1 MTQEHFSSKNL
12 CSTAGGRDIFP
23 SRPVRC
29 RNRRT
34 AFAVDFFDRRR
45 LLNSVSQGFS
55 GLALSSLMASE
66 LRTTENRSQ
75 HSLRSPSKKQAGAV
89 PHHSAQVRSVIQL
102 FMHGGPSQVDL
113 LDPKPMLTK
122 YDGQQFP
129 GVIDV
134 QQPEQAGGI
143 LKSPFRFGKYG
154 QSGIEVSDI
163 MPHLAR
169 HVDDICV
176 IRSMWTEHINHEPA
190 LWMMHTG
197 RTVPG
202 RPSIGSWVV
211 YGLSSETQDLP
222 AYVVLDDP
230 KGLPIDGIRNWSSGW
245 LPPQYQGTRFRATGV
260 PVWNLSPA
268 RDVSQDAQQARRQL
282 LAELDDAHQAVR
294 PGESE
299 LDARIASYE
308 LAARM
313 QLSATAA
320 LDLSEESA
328 ATQQAYGVG
337 HHTTDSYGRRCLL
350 ARRMIERGVRY
361 VQIFI
366 DEQIW
371 DNHSGLESGLRGACA
386 RTDQPVAALL
396 ADLKQ
401 RGLLEE
407 TLVIWGGEF
416 GRLPISQAKDGRD
429 HGRQG
434 FTIWMAGGGVKSG
447 HVHGA
452 TDDFGYAAIENRVSV
467 PDLHATILHLLGLD
481 HHQLTFVRNGL
492 DERLTSIYEPRV
504 VSEILG

>member
-1 MTQEHFSSKNL
+1 MAQQHL
-12 CSTAGGRDIFP
+12 
-23 SRPVRC
+23 
-29 RNRRT
+29 NRRSL
-34 AFAVDFFDRRR
+34 F
-45 LLNSVSQGFS
+45 NSVSQGFT
-55 GLALSSLMASE
+55 GMALSSLLANDMQASDQQ
-66 LRTTENRSQ
+66 SQ
-75 HSLRSPSKKQAGAV
+75 QLSHVDHQDQLSGTS
-89 PHHSAQVRSVIQL
+89 HHTPRARSVIQL

-113 LDPKPMLTK
+113 LDPKPMLAK
-122 YDGQQFP
+122 YDGRKFP

-143 LKSPFRFGKYG
+143 LKSPFRFAQHG
-154 QSGIEVSDI
+154 QSGIDVSDM
-163 MPHLAR
+163 MPHLAK

-190 LWMMHTG
+190 LWMIHTG
-197 RTVPG
+197 RTIPG

-211 YGLSSETQDLP
+211 YGLGSESQDLP

-230 KGLPIDGIRNWSSGW
+230 QGLPIDGIRNWSSGW
-245 LPPQYQGTRFRATGV
+245 LPPQFQGTRFRAKGV
-260 PVWNLSPA
+260 PVWNLDPA
-268 RDVSQDAQQARRQL
+268 RDVPGIAQQARRRL
-282 LAELDDAHQAVR
+282 LAEFDQNHRSVR

-320 LDLSEESA
+320 LDLSQETAE
-328 ATQQAYGVG
+328 TQQAYGIG
-337 HHTTDSYGRRCLL
+337 NDTTDSYGRRCLL
-350 ARRMIERGVRY
+350 ARRMVERGVRY
-361 VQIFI
+361 VQIYI
-366 DEQIW
+366 DGQIW
-371 DNHSGLESGLRGACA
+371 DNHTGLEKGLRGACG

-401 RGLLEE
+401 RGLLDN

-416 GRLPISQAKDGRD
+416 GRLPISQSKNGRD

-447 HVHGA
+447 HIHGA
-452 TDDFGYAAIENRVSV
+452 TDDFGYAAVENRVSV

-481 HHQLTFVRNGL
+481 HHQLTYARNGL
-492 DERLTSIYEPRV
+492 EERLTGVYEPRIV
-504 VSEILG
+504 KEILG